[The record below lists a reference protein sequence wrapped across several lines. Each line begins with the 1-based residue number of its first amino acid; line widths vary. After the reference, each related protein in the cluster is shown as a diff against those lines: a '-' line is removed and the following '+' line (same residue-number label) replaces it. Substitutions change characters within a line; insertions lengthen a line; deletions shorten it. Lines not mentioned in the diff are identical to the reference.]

1 MNTKRFTVDNDG
13 IKIQGIAYLPANST
27 DPNQVK
33 KSPAIIMSHGYLSN
47 LHNFEYFAT
56 QFAMIGYNVFTFNF
70 CCGSDETDPEL
81 MSDGTTTNLC
91 IEGEISDLLAVY
103 NYVSTRDYVK
113 SDEIILWGESQG
125 AFVSGLS
132 AARLQEK
139 ISKLVMI
146 FPAVCIPDH
155 ARRGTLGGANYD
167 PKNPP
172 ELIYT
177 ERAMLSKVFV
187 DDVKDMDAYSELAKY
202 KGETLLIQGT
212 CDSIVVPE
220 YQYIVKKE
228 FDMTDN
234 IENENAQITN
244 ANHRLKLQ
252 MVRGMDHYTGGEHKE
267 ALKDSIRYFI
277 EGKEEIF
284 SFRIIVTN
292 VVVTDDSG
300 SILSQDV
307 HFTGYCESDLFTGA
321 IIQGVDH
328 QKYIQNIKN
337 NNQNSNC
344 NKINIQELTHTEK
357 IINQEPTDK
366 VELNIQELTDT
377 VEPDNKNESASCI
390 EMRAEYT
397 FSGVDADGNPCKL
410 NVCNIKRDGEWR
422 PTIKTDSKALSWIND
437 AKLYAIVEPGTKGPT
452 IRIYKGSL

>member
-13 IKIQGIAYLPANST
+13 MKIQGIAYLPANST
-27 DPNQVK
+27 APNQVK

-91 IEGEISDLLAVY
+91 IEGEISDLIAVY

-155 ARRGTLGGANYD
+155 ARRGTLGGASSD

-228 FDMTDN
+228 FDLTDN

-244 ANHRLKLQ
+244 SNHRLKLQ

-344 NKINIQELTHTEK
+344 NKCRSH
-357 IINQEPTDK
+357 
-366 VELNIQELTDT
+366 
-377 VEPDNKNESASCI
+377 
-390 EMRAEYT
+390 
-397 FSGVDADGNPCKL
+397 
-410 NVCNIKRDGEWR
+410 
-422 PTIKTDSKALSWIND
+422 
-437 AKLYAIVEPGTKGPT
+437 
-452 IRIYKGSL
+452 

>member
-13 IKIQGIAYLPANST
+13 MKIQGIAYLPANST
-27 DPNQVK
+27 APNQVK

-91 IEGEISDLLAVY
+91 IEGEISDLIAVY

-125 AFVSGLS
+125 AFVSGLT

-228 FDMTDN
+228 FDLTDN
-234 IENENAQITN
+234 KENENAQITN

-328 QKYIQNIKN
+328 QKYLKN
-337 NNQNSNC
+337 NNQN
-344 NKINIQELTHTEK
+344 ET
-357 IINQEPTDK
+357 
-366 VELNIQELTDT
+366 
-377 VEPDNKNESASCI
+377 ASCI

-397 FSGVDADGNPCKL
+397 LSGVDTDGKPCKL
-410 NVCNIKRDGEWR
+410 DVCNIKRDGEWR

-452 IRIYKGSL
+452 IRIYKDPR

>member
-13 IKIQGIAYLPANST
+13 MKIQGIAYLPANST
-27 DPNQVK
+27 APNQVK

-91 IEGEISDLLAVY
+91 IEGEISDLIAVY

-125 AFVSGLS
+125 AFVSGLT

-155 ARRGTLGGANYD
+155 ARRGTLGGASYD

-202 KGETLLIQGT
+202 KGATLLIQGT

-228 FDMTDN
+228 FDLTDN
-234 IENENAQITN
+234 KENENAQTTN
-244 ANHRLKLQ
+244 SNHRLKLQ

-328 QKYIQNIKN
+328 QKYLKN
-337 NNQNSNC
+337 NNQNETAN
-344 NKINIQELTHTEK
+344 
-357 IINQEPTDK
+357 
-366 VELNIQELTDT
+366 
-377 VEPDNKNESASCI
+377 CI

-397 FSGVDADGNPCKL
+397 FSGVDADGKPCKL
-410 NVCNIKRDGEWR
+410 DVCNIKRDGEWR

-452 IRIYKGSL
+452 IRIYKEPL

>member
-1 MNTKRFTVDNDG
+1 MMITKRFTVDNDG
-13 IKIQGIAYLPANST
+13 MKIQGIAYLPANST
-27 DPNQVK
+27 APNQVK

-91 IEGEISDLLAVY
+91 IEGEISNLIAVY

-202 KGETLLIQGT
+202 KGATLLIQGT

-228 FDMTDN
+228 FDLTDN

-244 ANHRLKLQ
+244 SNHRLKLQ

-328 QKYIQNIKN
+328 QKYLKN
-337 NNQNSNC
+337 
-344 NKINIQELTHTEK
+344 
-357 IINQEPTDK
+357 
-366 VELNIQELTDT
+366 
-377 VEPDNKNESASCI
+377 DNKNESASCL

-397 FSGVDADGNPCKL
+397 FSGVDADGKPCKL

-452 IRIYKGSL
+452 IRIYKGPL

>member
-13 IKIQGIAYLPANST
+13 MKIQGIAYLPANST
-27 DPNQVK
+27 APNQVK

-91 IEGEISDLLAVY
+91 IEGEISDLIAVY

-155 ARRGTLGGANYD
+155 ARRGTLGGASYD

-228 FDMTDN
+228 FDLTDN
-234 IENENAQITN
+234 KENENAQTTN
-244 ANHRLKLQ
+244 SNHRLKLQ

-328 QKYIQNIKN
+328 QKYLKN

-377 VEPDNKNESASCI
+377 VEPDNKNESATCI

-397 FSGVDADGNPCKL
+397 FSGVDADGKPCKL
-410 NVCNIKRDGEWR
+410 DVCNIKRDGEWR

-452 IRIYKGSL
+452 IRIYKGPL

>member
-13 IKIQGIAYLPANST
+13 MKIQGIAYLPANST
-27 DPNQVK
+27 DPAQVK

-70 CCGSDETDPEL
+70 CCGSDETDTEL

-91 IEGEISDLLAVY
+91 IEGEISDLITVY

-113 SDEIILWGESQG
+113 NDEIILWGESQG
-125 AFVSGLS
+125 AFISGLS

-155 ARRGTLGGANYD
+155 ARRGTLGGASYD

-228 FDMTDN
+228 FDLTDS

-244 ANHRLKLQ
+244 SNHRLKLQ

-321 IIQGVDH
+321 IIHGVDH
-328 QKYIQNIKN
+328 QKYLKN
-337 NNQNSNC
+337 NNQNETAN
-344 NKINIQELTHTEK
+344 
-357 IINQEPTDK
+357 
-366 VELNIQELTDT
+366 
-377 VEPDNKNESASCI
+377 CI

-397 FSGVDADGNPCKL
+397 FSGVDADGKPCKL

-422 PTIKTDSKALSWIND
+422 PTINTDSKALSWIND
-437 AKLYAIVEPGTKGPT
+437 AILYAIVEPGTKGPT
-452 IRIYKGSL
+452 IRIYKGPL

>member
-13 IKIQGIAYLPANST
+13 MKIQGIAYLPANST

-91 IEGEISDLLAVY
+91 IEGEISDLIAVY

-125 AFVSGLS
+125 AFVSGLT

-155 ARRGTLGGANYD
+155 ARRGTLGGASYD

-202 KGETLLIQGT
+202 KGATLLIQGT

-228 FDMTDN
+228 FDLTDN

-244 ANHRLKLQ
+244 SNHRLKLQ

-337 NNQNSNC
+337 NNQ
-344 NKINIQELTHTEK
+344 
-357 IINQEPTDK
+357 EPTGK

-377 VEPDNKNESASCI
+377 VEPDNKNESATCI

-397 FSGVDADGNPCKL
+397 FSGVDADGKPCKL
-410 NVCNIKRDGEWR
+410 DVCNIKRDGEWR

-437 AKLYAIVEPGTKGPT
+437 AKLYAIVESGTKGPT
-452 IRIYKGSL
+452 IRIYKDAH

>member
-13 IKIQGIAYLPANST
+13 MKIQGIAYLPANST
-27 DPNQVK
+27 DPAQVK

-70 CCGSDETDPEL
+70 CCGSDETDTEL

-91 IEGEISDLLAVY
+91 IEGEISDLITVY

-113 SDEIILWGESQG
+113 NDEIILWGESQG
-125 AFVSGLS
+125 AFISGLS

-228 FDMTDN
+228 FDLTDS

-244 ANHRLKLQ
+244 SNHRLKLQ

-328 QKYIQNIKN
+328 QKYLKN
-337 NNQNSNC
+337 NNQNETAN
-344 NKINIQELTHTEK
+344 
-357 IINQEPTDK
+357 
-366 VELNIQELTDT
+366 
-377 VEPDNKNESASCI
+377 CI

-397 FSGVDADGNPCKL
+397 FSGVDADGKPCKL

-422 PTIKTDSKALSWIND
+422 PTINTDSKALSWIND
-437 AKLYAIVEPGTKGPT
+437 AILYAIVEPGTKGPT
-452 IRIYKGSL
+452 IRIYKGPL

>member
-13 IKIQGIAYLPANST
+13 MKIQGIAYLPANST
-27 DPNQVK
+27 APNQVK

-70 CCGSDETDPEL
+70 CCGSDETDTEL

-91 IEGEISDLLAVY
+91 IEGEISDLITVY

-113 SDEIILWGESQG
+113 NDEIILWGESQG
-125 AFVSGLS
+125 AFISGLS

-228 FDMTDN
+228 FDLTDS

-244 ANHRLKLQ
+244 SNHRLKLQ

-328 QKYIQNIKN
+328 QKYLKN
-337 NNQNSNC
+337 NNQN
-344 NKINIQELTHTEK
+344 ET
-357 IINQEPTDK
+357 
-366 VELNIQELTDT
+366 
-377 VEPDNKNESASCI
+377 ASCI

-397 FSGVDADGNPCKL
+397 LSGVDTDGKPCKL
-410 NVCNIKRDGEWR
+410 DVCNIKRDGEWR

-452 IRIYKGSL
+452 IRIYKGPL

>member
-13 IKIQGIAYLPANST
+13 MKIQGIAYLPANST
-27 DPNQVK
+27 DPAQVK

-91 IEGEISDLLAVY
+91 IEGEISDLIAVY

-113 SDEIILWGESQG
+113 SGEIILWGESQG
-125 AFVSGLS
+125 AFVSGLT

-155 ARRGTLGGANYD
+155 ARRGTLGGASYD

-202 KGETLLIQGT
+202 KGATLLIQGT

-228 FDMTDN
+228 FDLTDN
-234 IENENAQITN
+234 KENENAQTTN
-244 ANHRLKLQ
+244 SNHRLKLQ

-328 QKYIQNIKN
+328 QKYLKN
-337 NNQNSNC
+337 NNQNETAN
-344 NKINIQELTHTEK
+344 
-357 IINQEPTDK
+357 
-366 VELNIQELTDT
+366 
-377 VEPDNKNESASCI
+377 CI

-397 FSGVDADGNPCKL
+397 FSGVDADGKPCKL

-452 IRIYKGSL
+452 IRIYKEPL

>member
-1 MNTKRFTVDNDG
+1 MITKRFTVDNDG
-13 IKIQGIAYLPANST
+13 MKIQGIAYLPENST
-27 DPNQVK
+27 APNQVK

-56 QFAMIGYNVFTFNF
+56 QFAMIGYHVFTFNF

-91 IEGEISDLLAVY
+91 IEGEISDLIAVY

-155 ARRGTLGGANYD
+155 ARRGTLGGASYD

-228 FDMTDN
+228 FDLTDN
-234 IENENAQITN
+234 KENENAQITN
-244 ANHRLKLQ
+244 SNHRLKLQ

-328 QKYIQNIKN
+328 QKYLKN
-337 NNQNSNC
+337 NN
-344 NKINIQELTHTEK
+344 
-357 IINQEPTDK
+357 
-366 VELNIQELTDT
+366 
-377 VEPDNKNESASCI
+377 KNETASCI

-397 FSGVDADGNPCKL
+397 FSGVDADGKPCKL
-410 NVCNIKRDGEWR
+410 DVCNIKRDGEWR

-452 IRIYKGSL
+452 IRIYKDPR

>member
-13 IKIQGIAYLPANST
+13 MKIQGIAYLPANST
-27 DPNQVK
+27 APNQVK

-91 IEGEISDLLAVY
+91 IEGEISDLIAVY

-113 SDEIILWGESQG
+113 SDEIILLGESQG
-125 AFVSGLS
+125 AFVSGLT

-155 ARRGTLGGANYD
+155 ARRGTLGGASYD

-228 FDMTDN
+228 FDLTDN
-234 IENENAQITN
+234 KENENAQITN

-307 HFTGYCESDLFTGA
+307 HFTGYCESNLFTGA

-328 QKYIQNIKN
+328 QKYLKN
-337 NNQNSNC
+337 NNQNETAN
-344 NKINIQELTHTEK
+344 
-357 IINQEPTDK
+357 
-366 VELNIQELTDT
+366 
-377 VEPDNKNESASCI
+377 CI

-397 FSGVDADGNPCKL
+397 FSGVDADGKPCKL

-437 AKLYAIVEPGTKGPT
+437 AKLYAIVEPGTNGPT
-452 IRIYKGSL
+452 IRIYKDHL

>member
-13 IKIQGIAYLPANST
+13 MKIQGIAYLPANST
-27 DPNQVK
+27 APNQVK

-91 IEGEISDLLAVY
+91 IEGEISDLIAVY

-113 SDEIILWGESQG
+113 SGEIILWGESQG
-125 AFVSGLS
+125 AFVSGLT

-155 ARRGTLGGANYD
+155 ARRGTLGGASYD

-228 FDMTDN
+228 FDLTDN

-244 ANHRLKLQ
+244 ANHRLKFQ

-328 QKYIQNIKN
+328 QKYLKN
-337 NNQNSNC
+337 NNQNETAN
-344 NKINIQELTHTEK
+344 
-357 IINQEPTDK
+357 
-366 VELNIQELTDT
+366 
-377 VEPDNKNESASCI
+377 CI

-397 FSGVDADGNPCKL
+397 FSGVDADGKPCKL

-452 IRIYKGSL
+452 IRIYKDPR

>member
-13 IKIQGIAYLPANST
+13 MKIQGIAYLPANST
-27 DPNQVK
+27 APNQVK

-70 CCGSDETDPEL
+70 CCGSDETDTEL

-91 IEGEISDLLAVY
+91 IEGEISDLITVY

-113 SDEIILWGESQG
+113 NDEIILWGESQG
-125 AFVSGLS
+125 AFISGLS

-228 FDMTDN
+228 FDLTDN

-244 ANHRLKLQ
+244 SNHRLKLM

-300 SILSQDV
+300 SKLSQDV
-307 HFTGYCESDLFTGA
+307 HFTGYCESNLFTGA

-328 QKYIQNIKN
+328 QKYLKN
-337 NNQNSNC
+337 NNQN
-344 NKINIQELTHTEK
+344 ET
-357 IINQEPTDK
+357 
-366 VELNIQELTDT
+366 
-377 VEPDNKNESASCI
+377 ASCI

-397 FSGVDADGNPCKL
+397 LSGVDTDGKPCKL
-410 NVCNIKRDGEWR
+410 DVCNIKRDGEWR

-452 IRIYKGSL
+452 IRIYKGPL

>member
-1 MNTKRFTVDNDG
+1 MMITKRFTVDNDG
-13 IKIQGIAYLPANST
+13 MKIQGIAYLPANST

-91 IEGEISDLLAVY
+91 IEGEISDLIAVY

-113 SDEIILWGESQG
+113 SDEIILLGESQG

-155 ARRGTLGGANYD
+155 ARRGTLGGASYD

-228 FDMTDN
+228 FDLTDN

-244 ANHRLKLQ
+244 SNHRLKLQ

-321 IIQGVDH
+321 IVQGVDH
-328 QKYIQNIKN
+328 QKYLKN
-337 NNQNSNC
+337 NNQN
-344 NKINIQELTHTEK
+344 
-357 IINQEPTDK
+357 
-366 VELNIQELTDT
+366 
-377 VEPDNKNESASCI
+377 ESATCI

-437 AKLYAIVEPGTKGPT
+437 ARLYAIVEPGTKGPT
-452 IRIYKGSL
+452 IRIYKDAH

>member
-13 IKIQGIAYLPANST
+13 MKIQGIAYLPANST
-27 DPNQVK
+27 APNQVK

-91 IEGEISDLLAVY
+91 IEGEISDLIAVY

-113 SDEIILWGESQG
+113 SGEIILWGESQG
-125 AFVSGLS
+125 AFVSGLT

-155 ARRGTLGGANYD
+155 ARRGTLGDASYD

-228 FDMTDN
+228 FDLTDN
-234 IENENAQITN
+234 KENENAQTTN
-244 ANHRLKLQ
+244 SNHRLKLQ

-328 QKYIQNIKN
+328 QKYLKN
-337 NNQNSNC
+337 NNQNETAN
-344 NKINIQELTHTEK
+344 
-357 IINQEPTDK
+357 
-366 VELNIQELTDT
+366 
-377 VEPDNKNESASCI
+377 CI

-397 FSGVDADGNPCKL
+397 FSGVDADGKPCKL

-452 IRIYKGSL
+452 IRIYKEPL

>member
-1 MNTKRFTVDNDG
+1 MITKRFTVDNDG
-13 IKIQGIAYLPANST
+13 MKIQGIAYLPANST
-27 DPNQVK
+27 APDQVK

-91 IEGEISDLLAVY
+91 IEGEISDLIAVY

-155 ARRGTLGGANYD
+155 ARRGTLGGASYD

-234 IENENAQITN
+234 KENENVQITN
-244 ANHRLKLQ
+244 SNHRLKLM

-328 QKYIQNIKN
+328 QKYLKN
-337 NNQNSNC
+337 NNQN
-344 NKINIQELTHTEK
+344 ET
-357 IINQEPTDK
+357 
-366 VELNIQELTDT
+366 
-377 VEPDNKNESASCI
+377 ASCI

-397 FSGVDADGNPCKL
+397 FSGVDADGKPCKL

-452 IRIYKGSL
+452 IRIYK

>member
-13 IKIQGIAYLPANST
+13 MKIQGIAYLPANST

-91 IEGEISDLLAVY
+91 IEGEISDLIAVY

-113 SDEIILWGESQG
+113 SDEIILLGESQG

-228 FDMTDN
+228 FDLTDN
-234 IENENAQITN
+234 KENENAQITN
-244 ANHRLKLQ
+244 SNHRLKLQ

-328 QKYIQNIKN
+328 QKYLKN
-337 NNQNSNC
+337 NNQN
-344 NKINIQELTHTEK
+344 ET
-357 IINQEPTDK
+357 
-366 VELNIQELTDT
+366 
-377 VEPDNKNESASCI
+377 ASCI

-397 FSGVDADGNPCKL
+397 FSGVDADGKPCKL
-410 NVCNIKRDGEWR
+410 DVCNIKRDGEWR

-452 IRIYKGSL
+452 IRIYKEPL

>member
-13 IKIQGIAYLPANST
+13 MKIQGIAYLPANST
-27 DPNQVK
+27 APNQVK

-91 IEGEISDLLAVY
+91 IEGEISDLIAVY

-228 FDMTDN
+228 FDLTDN

-244 ANHRLKLQ
+244 SNHRLKLM

-300 SILSQDV
+300 SKLSQDV
-307 HFTGYCESDLFTGA
+307 HFTGYCESNLFTGA

-328 QKYIQNIKN
+328 QKYLKN
-337 NNQNSNC
+337 NNQN
-344 NKINIQELTHTEK
+344 ET
-357 IINQEPTDK
+357 
-366 VELNIQELTDT
+366 
-377 VEPDNKNESASCI
+377 ASCI

-397 FSGVDADGNPCKL
+397 FSGVDADGKPCKL
-410 NVCNIKRDGEWR
+410 DVCNIKRDGEWR

-452 IRIYKGSL
+452 IRIYKEPL

>member
-13 IKIQGIAYLPANST
+13 MKIQGIAYLPANST
-27 DPNQVK
+27 APNQVK

-91 IEGEISDLLAVY
+91 IEGEISDLIAVY

-113 SDEIILWGESQG
+113 SGEIILWGESQG
-125 AFVSGLS
+125 AFVSGLT

-155 ARRGTLGGANYD
+155 ARRGTLGGASYD

-228 FDMTDN
+228 FDLTDN

-244 ANHRLKLQ
+244 ANHRLKFQ

-284 SFRIIVTN
+284 SFRIIVTK

-328 QKYIQNIKN
+328 QKYLKN
-337 NNQNSNC
+337 NNQNETAN
-344 NKINIQELTHTEK
+344 
-357 IINQEPTDK
+357 
-366 VELNIQELTDT
+366 
-377 VEPDNKNESASCI
+377 CI

-397 FSGVDADGNPCKL
+397 FSGVDADGKPCKL
-410 NVCNIKRDGEWR
+410 DVCNIKRDGEWR

-452 IRIYKGSL
+452 IRIYKEPL

>member
-13 IKIQGIAYLPANST
+13 MKIQGIAYLPANST
-27 DPNQVK
+27 APNQVK

-70 CCGSDETDPEL
+70 CCGSDETDTEL

-91 IEGEISDLLAVY
+91 IEGEISDLITVY

-113 SDEIILWGESQG
+113 NDEIILWGESQG
-125 AFVSGLS
+125 AFISGLS

-155 ARRGTLGGANYD
+155 ARRGTLGGASYD

-228 FDMTDN
+228 FDLTDS

-244 ANHRLKLQ
+244 SNHRLKLQ

-328 QKYIQNIKN
+328 QKYLKN
-337 NNQNSNC
+337 NNQNETAN
-344 NKINIQELTHTEK
+344 
-357 IINQEPTDK
+357 
-366 VELNIQELTDT
+366 
-377 VEPDNKNESASCI
+377 CI

-397 FSGVDADGNPCKL
+397 FSGVDADGKPCKL
-410 NVCNIKRDGEWR
+410 DVCNIKRDGEWR

-452 IRIYKGSL
+452 IRIYKGPL

>member
-13 IKIQGIAYLPANST
+13 MKIQGIAYLPANST
-27 DPNQVK
+27 DPAQVK

-70 CCGSDETDPEL
+70 CCGSDETDTEL

-91 IEGEISDLLAVY
+91 IEGEISDLIAVY

-125 AFVSGLS
+125 AFVSGLT

-155 ARRGTLGGANYD
+155 ARRGTLGGASYD

-228 FDMTDN
+228 FDLTDN

-244 ANHRLKLQ
+244 ANHRLKFQ

-300 SILSQDV
+300 RCDYLVELIVRQEFAYLLMAVLVKSDLGSHENSDAGDVLPCCPDFSLLGGNIEYLPEQVFLFRLYSRNEKVAMVGKAQSSKPFGLGLKSRLAHRCPLSVERELAVIVIVVKSSHQLSPSMFPSITSIL
-307 HFTGYCESDLFTGA
+307 
-321 IIQGVDH
+321 
-328 QKYIQNIKN
+328 
-337 NNQNSNC
+337 
-344 NKINIQELTHTEK
+344 
-357 IINQEPTDK
+357 
-366 VELNIQELTDT
+366 
-377 VEPDNKNESASCI
+377 
-390 EMRAEYT
+390 RA
-397 FSGVDADGNPCKL
+397 
-410 NVCNIKRDGEWR
+410 
-422 PTIKTDSKALSWIND
+422 
-437 AKLYAIVEPGTKGPT
+437 
-452 IRIYKGSL
+452 

>member
-13 IKIQGIAYLPANST
+13 MKIQGIAYLPANST
-27 DPNQVK
+27 APAQVK

-91 IEGEISDLLAVY
+91 IEGEISDLIAVY

-113 SDEIILWGESQG
+113 SDEIILLGESQG

-202 KGETLLIQGT
+202 KGATLLIQGT

-228 FDMTDN
+228 FDLTDN

-328 QKYIQNIKN
+328 QKYLKN
-337 NNQNSNC
+337 NNQN
-344 NKINIQELTHTEK
+344 ET
-357 IINQEPTDK
+357 
-366 VELNIQELTDT
+366 
-377 VEPDNKNESASCI
+377 ASCI

-397 FSGVDADGNPCKL
+397 FSGVDADGKPCKL
-410 NVCNIKRDGEWR
+410 DVCNIKRDGEWR

-452 IRIYKGSL
+452 IRIYKDAR

>member
-13 IKIQGIAYLPANST
+13 MKIQGIAYLPANST

-33 KSPAIIMSHGYLSN
+33 RSPAIIMSHGYLSN

-91 IEGEISDLLAVY
+91 IEGEISDLIAVY

-202 KGETLLIQGT
+202 KGATLLIQGT

-228 FDMTDN
+228 FDLTDN

-244 ANHRLKLQ
+244 SNHRLKLM

-328 QKYIQNIKN
+328 QKYLKN

-344 NKINIQELTHTEK
+344 NKINIQELT
-357 IINQEPTDK
+357 
-366 VELNIQELTDT
+366 DT
-377 VEPDNKNESASCI
+377 VEPDNNNESATCI

-397 FSGVDADGNPCKL
+397 FSGVDADGKPCKL
-410 NVCNIKRDGEWR
+410 NICNIKRDGEWR

-452 IRIYKGSL
+452 IRIYKDAR

>member
-13 IKIQGIAYLPANST
+13 MKIQGIAYLPANST
-27 DPNQVK
+27 APNQVK

-91 IEGEISDLLAVY
+91 IEGEISDLIAVY

-155 ARRGTLGGANYD
+155 ARRGTLGGASYD

-228 FDMTDN
+228 FDLTDN
-234 IENENAQITN
+234 KENENAQTTN
-244 ANHRLKLQ
+244 SNHRLKLQ

-328 QKYIQNIKN
+328 QKYLKN
-337 NNQNSNC
+337 NNQNETAN
-344 NKINIQELTHTEK
+344 
-357 IINQEPTDK
+357 
-366 VELNIQELTDT
+366 
-377 VEPDNKNESASCI
+377 CI

-397 FSGVDADGNPCKL
+397 FSGVDADGKPCKL

-452 IRIYKGSL
+452 IRIYKDPR

>member
-13 IKIQGIAYLPANST
+13 MKIQGIAYLPANST
-27 DPNQVK
+27 DPAQVK

-91 IEGEISDLLAVY
+91 IEGEISDLIAVY

-113 SDEIILWGESQG
+113 SDEIILLGESQG

-228 FDMTDN
+228 FDLTDN
-234 IENENAQITN
+234 KENENAQITN
-244 ANHRLKLQ
+244 ANHRLKLM

-277 EGKEEIF
+277 EGKEELF

-328 QKYIQNIKN
+328 QKYLKN
-337 NNQNSNC
+337 NNQ
-344 NKINIQELTHTEK
+344 
-357 IINQEPTDK
+357 
-366 VELNIQELTDT
+366 
-377 VEPDNKNESASCI
+377 NESASCI

-397 FSGVDADGNPCKL
+397 FSGVDADGKPCKL
-410 NVCNIKRDGEWR
+410 DVCNIKRDGEWR

-452 IRIYKGSL
+452 IRIYKEPL

>member
-13 IKIQGIAYLPANST
+13 MKIQGIAYLPANST
-27 DPNQVK
+27 APNQVK

-70 CCGSDETDPEL
+70 CCGSDETDTEL

-91 IEGEISDLLAVY
+91 IEGEISDLIAVY

-228 FDMTDN
+228 FDLTDS

-244 ANHRLKLQ
+244 ANHRLKLM

-277 EGKEEIF
+277 EGKEELF

-307 HFTGYCESDLFTGA
+307 HFTGYCESNLFTGA
-321 IIQGVDH
+321 IVQGVDH

-366 VELNIQELTDT
+366 AELNIQELTDT
-377 VEPDNKNESASCI
+377 VEPDNKNESATCI

-397 FSGVDADGNPCKL
+397 FSGVDADGKPCKL
-410 NVCNIKRDGEWR
+410 DVCNIKRDGEWR

-452 IRIYKGSL
+452 IRIYKGPL

>member
-13 IKIQGIAYLPANST
+13 MKIQGIAYLPANST
-27 DPNQVK
+27 APNQVK

-91 IEGEISDLLAVY
+91 IEGEISDLITVY

-139 ISKLVMI
+139 VSKLIMI

-155 ARRGTLGGANYD
+155 ARRGTLGGASYD

-228 FDMTDN
+228 FDLTDN
-234 IENENAQITN
+234 KENENAQITN
-244 ANHRLKLQ
+244 SNHRLKLI

-328 QKYIQNIKN
+328 QKYLKN
-337 NNQNSNC
+337 NN
-344 NKINIQELTHTEK
+344 
-357 IINQEPTDK
+357 
-366 VELNIQELTDT
+366 
-377 VEPDNKNESASCI
+377 KNETASCI

-397 FSGVDADGNPCKL
+397 FSGVDADGKPCKL
-410 NVCNIKRDGEWR
+410 TVCNIKRDGEWR

-437 AKLYAIVEPGTKGPT
+437 ARLYAIVEPGTKGPT
-452 IRIYKGSL
+452 IRIYKGPL

>member
-13 IKIQGIAYLPANST
+13 MKIQGIAYLPANST
-27 DPNQVK
+27 APDQVK

-91 IEGEISDLLAVY
+91 IEGEISDLIAVY

-125 AFVSGLS
+125 AFVSGLT

-155 ARRGTLGGANYD
+155 ARRGTLGGASYD

-202 KGETLLIQGT
+202 KGATLLIQGT

-228 FDMTDN
+228 FDLTDN

-244 ANHRLKLQ
+244 SNHRLKLQ

-321 IIQGVDH
+321 IIHGVDH
-328 QKYIQNIKN
+328 QKYLKN

-344 NKINIQELTHTEK
+344 NKINIQELT
-357 IINQEPTDK
+357 
-366 VELNIQELTDT
+366 DT
-377 VEPDNKNESASCI
+377 VEPDNKNESATCI

-397 FSGVDADGNPCKL
+397 FSGVDADGKPCKL
-410 NVCNIKRDGEWR
+410 DVCNIKRDGEWR

-452 IRIYKGSL
+452 IRIYKEPL

>member
-13 IKIQGIAYLPANST
+13 MKIQGIAYLPANST

-91 IEGEISDLLAVY
+91 IEGEISDLITVY

-125 AFVSGLS
+125 AFVSGLT

-187 DDVKDMDAYSELAKY
+187 DDVKDMDAYSELTKY
-202 KGETLLIQGT
+202 KGTTLLIQGT

-228 FDMTDN
+228 FDLTDN

-244 ANHRLKLQ
+244 SNHRLKLQ

-328 QKYIQNIKN
+328 QKYLKN
-337 NNQNSNC
+337 NNQN
-344 NKINIQELTHTEK
+344 ET
-357 IINQEPTDK
+357 
-366 VELNIQELTDT
+366 
-377 VEPDNKNESASCI
+377 ASCI

-397 FSGVDADGNPCKL
+397 FSGVDADGNPCKF

-452 IRIYKGSL
+452 IRIYKEPL

>member
-1 MNTKRFTVDNDG
+1 M
-13 IKIQGIAYLPANST
+13 KIQGIAYLPANST
-27 DPNQVK
+27 APNQVK

-91 IEGEISDLLAVY
+91 IEGEISDLIAVY

-113 SDEIILWGESQG
+113 SGEIILWGESQG
-125 AFVSGLS
+125 AFVSGLT

-155 ARRGTLGGANYD
+155 ARRGTLGGASYD

-228 FDMTDN
+228 FDLTDN

-244 ANHRLKLQ
+244 ANHRLKFQ

-377 VEPDNKNESASCI
+377 VEPDNKNESATCI

-397 FSGVDADGNPCKL
+397 FSGVDADGKPCKL
-410 NVCNIKRDGEWR
+410 DVCNIKRDGEWR

-452 IRIYKGSL
+452 IRIYKDPR

>member
-13 IKIQGIAYLPANST
+13 MKIQGIAYLPANST
-27 DPNQVK
+27 APNQVK

-91 IEGEISDLLAVY
+91 IEGEISDLIAVY

-202 KGETLLIQGT
+202 KGATLLIQGT

-228 FDMTDN
+228 FDLTDN

-244 ANHRLKLQ
+244 SNHRLKLQ

-328 QKYIQNIKN
+328 QKYLKN
-337 NNQNSNC
+337 NNQN
-344 NKINIQELTHTEK
+344 ET
-357 IINQEPTDK
+357 
-366 VELNIQELTDT
+366 
-377 VEPDNKNESASCI
+377 ASCI

-397 FSGVDADGNPCKL
+397 FSGVDSDGKPCKL

-437 AKLYAIVEPGTKGPT
+437 ARLYAIVEPGTKGPT

>member
-1 MNTKRFTVDNDG
+1 MITKRFTVDNDG
-13 IKIQGIAYLPANST
+13 MKIQGISYLCNNST
-27 DPNQVK
+27 DFFTNIDYHKSINTDEHKSTNIDDYKSSNHDDLRQVK

-91 IEGEISDLLAVY
+91 IEGEITDLITVY

-155 ARRGTLGGANYD
+155 ARRGTLAGASYD

-228 FDMTDN
+228 FDLTDN

-244 ANHRLKLQ
+244 SNHRLKLQ

-300 SILSQDV
+300 SILTQDV

-328 QKYIQNIKN
+328 QKYLKN
-337 NNQNSNC
+337 NNQN
-344 NKINIQELTHTEK
+344 
-357 IINQEPTDK
+357 
-366 VELNIQELTDT
+366 
-377 VEPDNKNESASCI
+377 ESATCI

-397 FSGVDADGNPCKL
+397 FSGVDADGKPCKL
-410 NVCNIKRDGEWR
+410 NVCNIKIDGEWR
-422 PTIKTDSKALSWIND
+422 PTINTDSKALSWIND
-437 AKLYAIVEPGTKGPT
+437 AILYAIVEPGTKGPT
-452 IRIYKGSL
+452 IRIYKDAR

>member
-1 MNTKRFTVDNDG
+1 M
-13 IKIQGIAYLPANST
+13 KIQGIAYLPANST
-27 DPNQVK
+27 DPAQVK

-70 CCGSDETDPEL
+70 CCGSDETDTEL

-91 IEGEISDLLAVY
+91 IEGEISDLITVY

-113 SDEIILWGESQG
+113 NDEIILWGESQG
-125 AFVSGLS
+125 AFISGLS

-228 FDMTDN
+228 FDLTDS

-244 ANHRLKLQ
+244 SNHRLKLQ

-321 IIQGVDH
+321 IIHGVDH
-328 QKYIQNIKN
+328 QKYLKN
-337 NNQNSNC
+337 NNQNETAN
-344 NKINIQELTHTEK
+344 
-357 IINQEPTDK
+357 
-366 VELNIQELTDT
+366 
-377 VEPDNKNESASCI
+377 CI

-397 FSGVDADGNPCKL
+397 FSGVDADGKPCKL

-422 PTIKTDSKALSWIND
+422 PTINTDSKALSWIND
-437 AKLYAIVEPGTKGPT
+437 AILYAIVEPGTKGPT
-452 IRIYKGSL
+452 IRIYKGPL

>member
-13 IKIQGIAYLPANST
+13 MKIQGIAYLPANST

-91 IEGEISDLLAVY
+91 IEGEISDLIAVY

-125 AFVSGLS
+125 AFVSGLT

-228 FDMTDN
+228 FDLTDN

-244 ANHRLKLQ
+244 SNHRLKLQ

-321 IIQGVDH
+321 IIHGVDH

-337 NNQNSNC
+337 NNHNSNC
-344 NKINIQELTHTEK
+344 NKI
-357 IINQEPTDK
+357 
-366 VELNIQELTDT
+366 NIQELTDT
-377 VEPDNKNESASCI
+377 VEPDNKNETASCI

-397 FSGVDADGNPCKL
+397 FSGVDADGKPCKL
-410 NVCNIKRDGEWR
+410 DVCNIKRDGEWR

-452 IRIYKGSL
+452 IRIYKEPL

>member
-13 IKIQGIAYLPANST
+13 MKIQGIAYLPANST
-27 DPNQVK
+27 APNQVK

-91 IEGEISDLLAVY
+91 IDGEISDLIAVY

-155 ARRGTLGGANYD
+155 ARRGTLGGASYD

-202 KGETLLIQGT
+202 KGATLLIQGT

-228 FDMTDN
+228 FDLTDN
-234 IENENAQITN
+234 KENENAQTTN
-244 ANHRLKLQ
+244 SNHRLKLQ

-328 QKYIQNIKN
+328 QKYLKN
-337 NNQNSNC
+337 NNQNETAN
-344 NKINIQELTHTEK
+344 
-357 IINQEPTDK
+357 
-366 VELNIQELTDT
+366 
-377 VEPDNKNESASCI
+377 CI

-397 FSGVDADGNPCKL
+397 FSGVDADGKPCKL

-452 IRIYKGSL
+452 IRIYKDPR

>member
-13 IKIQGIAYLPANST
+13 MKIQGIAYLPANST
-27 DPNQVK
+27 APNQVK

-91 IEGEISDLLAVY
+91 IEGEISDLIAVY

-125 AFVSGLS
+125 AFVSGLT

-155 ARRGTLGGANYD
+155 ARRGTLGGASYD

-202 KGETLLIQGT
+202 KGATLLIQGT

-228 FDMTDN
+228 FDLTDN
-234 IENENAQITN
+234 KENENAQTTN
-244 ANHRLKLQ
+244 SNHRLKLQ

-328 QKYIQNIKN
+328 QKYLKN
-337 NNQNSNC
+337 NNQNETAN
-344 NKINIQELTHTEK
+344 
-357 IINQEPTDK
+357 
-366 VELNIQELTDT
+366 
-377 VEPDNKNESASCI
+377 CI

-397 FSGVDADGNPCKL
+397 FSGVDADGKPCKL

-452 IRIYKGSL
+452 IRIYKDPR

>member
-13 IKIQGIAYLPANST
+13 MKIQGIAYLPANST
-27 DPNQVK
+27 DPAQVK

-91 IEGEISDLLAVY
+91 IEGEISDLIAVY

-113 SDEIILWGESQG
+113 SGEIILWGESQG
-125 AFVSGLS
+125 AFVSGLT

-228 FDMTDN
+228 FDLTDN

-244 ANHRLKLQ
+244 SNHRLKLQ

-328 QKYIQNIKN
+328 QKYLKN
-337 NNQNSNC
+337 NNQN
-344 NKINIQELTHTEK
+344 ET
-357 IINQEPTDK
+357 
-366 VELNIQELTDT
+366 
-377 VEPDNKNESASCI
+377 ASCI

-397 FSGVDADGNPCKL
+397 FSGVDADGKPCKL
-410 NVCNIKRDGEWR
+410 DVCNIKRDGEWR

-452 IRIYKGSL
+452 IRIYKGPL

>member
-1 MNTKRFTVDNDG
+1 MMITKRFTVDNDG
-13 IKIQGIAYLPANST
+13 MKIQGIAYLPANST

-177 ERAMLSKVFV
+177 ERAMLSKIFV

-228 FDMTDN
+228 FDLTDN

-244 ANHRLKLQ
+244 SNHRLKLQ

-321 IIQGVDH
+321 IVQGVDH
-328 QKYIQNIKN
+328 QKYLKN
-337 NNQNSNC
+337 NNQN
-344 NKINIQELTHTEK
+344 ET
-357 IINQEPTDK
+357 
-366 VELNIQELTDT
+366 
-377 VEPDNKNESASCI
+377 ASCI

-397 FSGVDADGNPCKL
+397 FSGVDADGKPCKL

-452 IRIYKGSL
+452 IRIYK